1 MLSLGSSSTALSFD
15 VTLTTSAVC
24 IKARI
29 ILLTSSS
36 LVLNFGLRRTTPSS
50 FKINSDV
57 TMENCLDMPL
67 LKSSLGLPSEIMAL
81 TKTLVSST
89 TRSIKSSICFSSFCY
104 FLLDFFIGNLEFF
117 FVHLLKDA
125 LPLFLQVRKLKL
137 FHYHSV

>member
-36 LVLNFGLRRTTPSS
+36 LVLNFGLRRTIQSS
-50 FKINSDV
+50 LKINSDV
-57 TMENCLDMPL
+57 TMENCFDIPL

-89 TRSIKSSICFSSFCY
+89 ARRIKSSIYFSSFLH
-104 FLLDFFIGNLEFF
+104 FFLDFFIGHLEFF
-117 FVHLLKDA
+117 FIHLLKDV
-125 LPLFLQVRKLKL
+125 LPLFL
-137 FHYHSV
+137 